1 MSTQHKIYRWNNAS
15 KQAEVIAEIPGQP
28 MVMEFVLPAT
38 LLAVAYEKAV
48 YRLDIGASEPA
59 QQVTEVAELKPDTKL
74 LLPVGLHNELS
85 VLNDMLAHRGYIY
98 RPGSNTAILSTVQ
111 NEHRGYFYAPG
122 TNTAVMAGGTWHP
135 ILQSSQLASF
145 VPGETHFITSE
156 DDARYSAE
164 LRNDGTLSTKI
175 FTERGG
181 TSVVTDA

>member
-85 VLNDMLAHRGYIY
+85 VLNDMLAIVATSIAPAVT
-98 RPGSNTAILSTVQ
+98 RPS
-111 NEHRGYFYAPG
+111 
-122 TNTAVMAGGTWHP
+122 
-135 ILQSSQLASF
+135 
-145 VPGETHFITSE
+145 
-156 DDARYSAE
+156 
-164 LRNDGTLSTKI
+164 
-175 FTERGG
+175 
-181 TSVVTDA
+181 